1 MVSKS
6 LNENLQLIIKKGY
19 DEICYRLK
27 TIPYRTVLFKG
38 FFGSEVFKE
47 ILNNQEILDNLKI
60 KTPRLK
66 KHFSEELESLIST
79 KAGIAFPAK
88 FETWIVINPYYL
100 KANLDDKLVLDFIET
115 VAHETAH
122 AIIFNWDIGLG
133 HVEPH
138 GKITQILQ
146 DYYQKNYDWKKLL
159 IESK

>member
-1 MVSKS
+1 MSKS
-6 LNENLQLIIKKGY
+6 LKESLHLIIGKGY

-27 TIPYRTVLFKG
+27 TITYRKVLFKG
-38 FFGSEVFKE
+38 FFGSEIYRE
-47 ILNNQEILDNLKI
+47 ILNNQEILDNLEI

-66 KHFSEELESLIST
+66 KYFGEELEKLILT

-88 FETWIVINPYYL
+88 FETWIIINPYYL
-100 KANLDDKLVLDFIET
+100 KTDLDDKLVLDFIET

-122 AIIFNWDIGLG
+122 AVIFNWDIGLG

-138 GKITQILQ
+138 GEITKLLQ

-159 IESK
+159 IET